1 MTLKTREDDV
11 SKTGTRL
18 SNQISIAKYPTTL
31 KESRY
36 TRLTIMP
43 VLQNSKAAR
52 AITVR
57 AKLIRVKNFLTKIKK
72 KLQKINKLR
81 FA

>member
-31 KESRY
+31 KESRK
-36 TRLTIMP
+36 TSLTIMP
-43 VLQNSKAAR
+43 VLQKAAG

-57 AKLIRVKNFLTKIKK
+57 DKLIRVKNFLTKIKK